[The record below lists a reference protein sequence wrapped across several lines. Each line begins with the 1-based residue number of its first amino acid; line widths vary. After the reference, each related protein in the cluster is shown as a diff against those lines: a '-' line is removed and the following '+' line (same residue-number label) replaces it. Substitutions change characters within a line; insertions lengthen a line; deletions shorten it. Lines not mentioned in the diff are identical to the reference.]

1 MPRTREKTS
10 RARGFGRKKRK
21 FEIKMGINARKRWYM
36 MEDNKTAFET
46 EKTPSKKKKKRN
58 NLSKVAAQLL
68 KMAKEG
74 GTEQNYFFTTAFQ
87 RYQVQLETLERL
99 QEEIEGKD
107 LLIEK
112 EYVKGR
118 KNLVANPAISEYN
131 KTSTAAN
138 QTAQT
143 LIKIIQTFADG
154 PVMDAGADGEDFE
167 L

>member
-1 MPRTREKTS
+1 MADNITT
-10 RARGFGRKKRK
+10 
-21 FEIKMGINARKRWYM
+21 GI
-36 MEDNKTAFET
+36 EP
-46 EKTPSKKKKKRN
+46 EKTPAKKKKKRN
-58 NLSKVAAQLL
+58 NLAKVATQLL
-68 KMAKEG
+68 KMAKDG
-74 GTEQNYFFTTAFQ
+74 GTEQNYFFTTVFQ
-87 RYQVQLETLERL
+87 RYQVQLATLDRL
-99 QEEIEGKD
+99 QQEIEDGD

-154 PVMDAGADGEDFE
+154 PVMDTGADGEDFD

>member
-1 MPRTREKTS
+1 MADNITTGIEPEK
-10 RARGFGRKKRK
+10 AP
-21 FEIKMGINARKRWYM
+21 A
-36 MEDNKTAFET
+36 
-46 EKTPSKKKKKRN
+46 KKKKKRN
-58 NLSKVAAQLL
+58 NLAKVAAQLL
-68 KMAKEG
+68 KMAKDG
-74 GTEQNYFFTTAFQ
+74 GTEQNYFFTTVFQ
-87 RYQVQLETLERL
+87 RYQVQLATLDRL
-99 QEEIEGKD
+99 QQEIEDGD

-154 PVMDAGADGEDFE
+154 PVMDTGADGEDFD

>member
-1 MPRTREKTS
+1 MADNITTGFEPEKIP
-10 RARGFGRKKRK
+10 A
-21 FEIKMGINARKRWYM
+21 
-36 MEDNKTAFET
+36 
-46 EKTPSKKKKKRN
+46 KKKKKRN

-68 KMAKEG
+68 KMAKDG
-74 GTEQNYFFTTAFQ
+74 GTEQNYFFTTVFQ
-87 RYQVQLETLERL
+87 RYQVQLATLDRL
-99 QEEIEGKD
+99 QQEIEDGD

-154 PVMDAGADGEDFE
+154 PVMDTGADGEDFD